1 MPTRNTRS
9 TVNRRVVI
17 ARGTDAAARMRSRI
31 RAAGFAKCARC
42 GLEILASAID
52 VDHIVPLYK
61 GGEDIDGNVQ
71 PLCRAVCHKAKTR
84 VDMSWST
91 APF

>member
-17 ARGTDAAARMRSRI
+17 ARGSDAAARLRSSL
-31 RAAGFAKCARC
+31 RAVGYAKCAKC
-42 GLEILASAID
+42 GLTMLASAID
-52 VDHIVPLYK
+52 VDHILPLYK
-61 GGEDIDGNVQ
+61 GGEDVDSNVQ

-84 VDMSWST
+84 VDM
-91 APF
+91 AYAAR